1 MPIIAAIKSKVK
13 RIFYINSDN
22 NYDAGQLVLSLR
34 IGEKYFGF
42 SVSNITT
49 GELLQLCWLTVDE
62 MSELQFEEIYHTYPE
77 IKKAYSK
84 TVIGFDNPLAIIV
97 PDKLYKSEY
106 SSALLN
112 TMYNE
117 QSGHPVVAEP
127 VVKWQVHTIYTVP
140 ELLQQRIKQYFPEA
154 IFHHGYAVGINQL
167 KDLAIEGNL
176 FVDFRSEDFTVLAT
190 KGSAVLL
197 FQTFTYSN
205 PADVIYYLLKIC
217 QEFIMDPQAVHVD
230 ISGLIE
236 QKSALYKELYQYFM
250 NVHFRN
256 ANWQLPA
263 NAEQEYPSH
272 FFTFFNDLSLCES

>member
-1 MPIIAAIKSKVK
+1 MQQSKRKVK
-13 RIFYINSDN
+13 RIFYISSDN

-42 SVSNITT
+42 SISNNTS

-62 MSELQFEEIYHTYPE
+62 MNEATLEEVYHTYPE
-77 IKKAYSK
+77 IKKTYSK
-84 TVIGFDNPLAIIV
+84 AIIAFDNPLAIII

-112 TMYNE
+112 TMY
-117 QSGHPVVAEP
+117 SGKVYDAVVAEP
-127 VVKWQVHTIYTVP
+127 VAKWQLHTVYSVS
-140 ELLQQRIKQYFPEA
+140 EALQQRLKQYFPTA
-154 IFHHGYAVGINQL
+154 ILHHAYAVGVQQL

-176 FVDFRSEDFTVLAT
+176 FVDFRSEDFTVLVT
-190 KGSAVLL
+190 KGSSILL
-197 FQTFTYSN
+197 FQTFAYAN

-217 QEFIMDPQAVHVD
+217 QEFTMDPQTVQLEV
-230 ISGLIE
+230 SGLIE
-236 QKSALYKELYQYFM
+236 QKSALYKEMYHYFM

-256 ANWQLPA
+256 ASWQIPA
-263 NAEQEYPSH
+263 DSEHDYPSH